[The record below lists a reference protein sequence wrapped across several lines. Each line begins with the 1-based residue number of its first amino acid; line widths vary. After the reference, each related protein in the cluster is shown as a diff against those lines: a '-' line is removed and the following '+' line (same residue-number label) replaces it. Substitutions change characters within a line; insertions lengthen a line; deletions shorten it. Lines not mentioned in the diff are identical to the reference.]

1 MHKQY
6 NGDSGNNSNGADS
19 NSDDGDSADSGGK
32 SPTMYVMVV
41 LGISTGR
48 WWLLSI

>member
-6 NGDSGNNSNGADS
+6 NGGSGNNSNGADS
-19 NSDDGDSADSGGK
+19 NSDSADSGGK
-32 SPTMYVMVV
+32 SPTTYVMVV

-48 WWLLSI
+48 